1 VCQNLGK
8 WTRIRFKRS
17 FDKIKACENKVETRT
32 VLFSFEAFES
42 FSFGLEKVH
51 VTDFVPAYFCLVGNM
66 WCFAFGSCAVWKGWG
81 QHCCAEMGQWAF
93 RWKRKKLLESLF
105 IVGVIRQ
112 NNYKLEPLTVLT
124 SSFISQMPCQI
135 NHINEFYRKWIAVL
149 NSSLAI
155 ILKKLL
161 QKVFLCCPPKGH
173 KSPLYVYKSLK
184 WPFKRAGSM
193 FCLSEW

>member
-1 VCQNLGK
+1 MKLKPEQYCFRLKHLKVSVLALKQFTLQILFQPISVWSGTCDASLLAAVLCERAGVSTAVQK
-8 WTRIRFKRS
+8 WVNERSDESEKTFK
-17 FDKIKACENKVETRT
+17 
-32 VLFSFEAFES
+32 
-42 FSFGLEKVH
+42 
-51 VTDFVPAYFCLVGNM
+51 
-66 WCFAFGSCAVWKGWG
+66 
-81 QHCCAEMGQWAF
+81 
-93 RWKRKKLLESLF
+93 ESLF

-124 SSFISQMPCQI
+124 SSFVSQMPCQI
-135 NHINEFYRKWIAVL
+135 NHINEFYRKWIGVL

-193 FCLSEW
+193 FCLSE